1 MQHTLY
7 IHIDEDQTEA
17 SVEAIK
23 GALFQLPHVT
33 NVEMRLDRPHDV
45 LVEFEPNRDVPMT
58 VLTVLGKCGLS
69 PDVMSA

>member
-1 MQHTLY
+1 MLHSLY
-7 IHIDEDQTEA
+7 IHIEEDQTEA

-33 NVEMRLDRPHDV
+33 NVEMRLDLPHEV
-45 LVEFEPNRDVPMT
+45 LVEFEPHYGVPMNI
-58 VLTVLGKCGLS
+58 LTVLGKCGLR